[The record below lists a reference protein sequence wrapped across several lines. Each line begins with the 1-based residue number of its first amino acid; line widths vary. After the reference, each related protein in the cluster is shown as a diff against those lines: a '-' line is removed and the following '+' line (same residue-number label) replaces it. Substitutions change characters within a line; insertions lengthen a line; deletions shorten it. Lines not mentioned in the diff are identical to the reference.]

1 MVGRSSLADVAQ
13 GRYNVGKALERR
25 DEVGRPVEWE
35 GTLGKSR
42 APELGWGGGV
52 GSTAT
57 LVNSEC
63 ADLGLFPGN
72 NYEVEIGYKKNITT
86 VSDRRL

>member
-42 APELGWGGGV
+42 APELGWGGGW
-52 GSTAT
+52 GAQQRS
-57 LVNSEC
+57 
-63 ADLGLFPGN
+63 
-72 NYEVEIGYKKNITT
+72 
-86 VSDRRL
+86 